1 MATQKSQK
9 DSGTFN
15 ATISVDPHF
24 SAAEVKLHKF
34 AGEKPAGYIRGTK
47 NTLSIFIGFPTGIVD
62 NQKVTKKY
70 PDDFN
75 ENDPKW
81 VLFDGT
87 NSHHVKT
94 GSITV
99 TFTEGMTKA
108 KGEFEFITD
117 DSSPRTVTG
126 EFDVQ
131 QS

>member
-1 MATQKSQK
+1 MATQKSKK
-9 DSGTFN
+9 DSGTFA
-15 ATISVDPHF
+15 ATIRVDPHF
-24 SAAEVKLHKF
+24 NAAEVELHKF

-47 NTLSIFIGFPTGIVD
+47 NTLSILIGFPTGIVD

-75 ENDPKW
+75 KNDTEW

-94 GSITV
+94 GSIKETL
-99 TFTEGMTKA
+99 TEGMTKD

-126 EFDVQ
+126 EFDVH